1 MIENVDV
8 VTAELKFV
16 SDFLKKWFLK
26 HFVVDQ
32 PISWST
38 TKYVV

>member
-1 MIENVDV
+1 MGFKKYKNRIL
-8 VTAELKFV
+8 ELDNFDKQ
-16 SDFLKKWFLK
+16 KYERE
-26 HFVVDQ
+26 Q